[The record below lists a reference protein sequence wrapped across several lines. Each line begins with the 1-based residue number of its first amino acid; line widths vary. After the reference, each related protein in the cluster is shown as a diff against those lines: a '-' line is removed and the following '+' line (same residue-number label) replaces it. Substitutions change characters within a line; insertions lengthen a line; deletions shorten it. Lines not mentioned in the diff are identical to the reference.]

1 MCYGDFF
8 ENIFWTECV
17 GALGYNMDNFV
28 KWVGTHCS

>member
-28 KWVGTHCS
+28 KWVGTHYS